1 MSRNSEIFCIIN
13 ITTFCLVNI
22 FNISVNLSKRKYK
35 FLNLGQKLP
44 YLDIFRLTFIK
55 NYGKNKKSINLE
67 PKLPYLGALGGNF

>member
-1 MSRNSEIFCIIN
+1 M
-13 ITTFCLVNI
+13 
-22 FNISVNLSKRKYK
+22 KYK
-35 FLNLGQKLP
+35 SLNLGQKLP